1 VAKFPQ
7 FEPAL
12 AEVTDVGIPFNF
24 EALLAVNPDVILCRQ
39 TACDDSYDAL
49 SEIAPTIV
57 FANESSADWQA
68 SARFFAQAINMT
80 DAIDALEADY
90 AERIDVF
97 EATLV
102 DAFGAASL
110 TVSVLRVLPE
120 RLRLYFGESFA
131 GVVLQ
136 NAGLQYPSAQ
146 QALAEESEFGSQL
159 YQLSIEELPLID
171 ADFVFVYVTDR
182 LVEGQA
188 EAYLEELQSDP
199 LWQALPAVRNERLF
213 VVGNYWFAAGYI
225 AAHAIIDDLFAIVL
239 NMEPPLANPFIAE
252 AETRAE

>member
-1 VAKFPQ
+1 M
-7 FEPAL
+7 L
-12 AEVTDVGIPFNF
+12 A
-24 EALLAVNPDVILCRQ
+24 AAPDVILCRQ
-39 TACDDSYDAL
+39 TACDGSYDEL
-49 SEIAPTIV
+49 SQIAPTI
-57 FANESSADWQA
+57 FFTNESSADWQE

-80 DAIDALEADY
+80 DAIDTLEADY
-90 AERIDVF
+90 AERIEVF
-97 EATLV
+97 EAALV
-102 DAFGAASL
+102 DAFGATSP

-136 NAGLQYPSAQ
+136 DAGMQYPPAQ
-146 QALAEESEFGSQL
+146 QVLAEESEFGSQL

-188 EAYLEELQSDP
+188 ETYLDELQSDL
-199 LWQALPAVRNERLF
+199 LWQALSAVRNERLF

-225 AAHAIIDDLFAIVL
+225 AAHAIIDDLFEIVL
-239 NMEPPLANPFIAE
+239 NMESPIANAFTAE
-252 AETRAE
+252 AEARAE